1 MIYAIKADNEIVY
14 VGRIKNATN
23 EAWEQE
29 CEKHKQKIDA
39 YDHDDLEEYEK
50 DFYFQLYYWKESE
63 HRRITM
69 SPILPKLEA
78 EEEERTIELLIEAIE
93 PIGNI
98 EGWRMPGRET
108 WW

>member
-14 VGRIKNATN
+14 VGRIENATE
-23 EAWEQE
+23 EAWQQE
-29 CEKHKQKIDA
+29 YKKHKEKIYA
-39 YDHDDLEEYEK
+39 YDHDALEEFEK

-69 SPILPKLEA
+69 APILPQLEA
-78 EEEERTIELLIEAIE
+78 EKEERTKELLIE

-98 EGWRMPGRET
+98 EGWKMLGREV